1 MTLAEVVVQNPAAA
15 DIFDDLNIDYYCKG
29 HRLLGDALREH
40 NLSVDDFSGE
50 LASVAQPRRMQLAE
64 PDWQTAPLD
73 KLIDHIV
80 RKHHGYL
87 NRELPALDQLMAE
100 MQVQSPVNTA
110 VFQNLKSTVQ
120 RLRRDL
126 ELQMRKEEAILFP
139 AIANLEVRAQLGGH
153 PTPSQFGSVGN
164 LAKVLGQ
171 EHQKT
176 ARELDEIRQL
186 TDASIRPSDSD
197 FAMQT
202 LFQRLK
208 SLASDMHRH
217 VHLENNV
224 LFPRAAALE
233 RRETK

>member
-1 MTLAEVVVQNPAAA
+1 
-15 DIFDDLNIDYYCKG
+15 
-29 HRLLGDALREH
+29 
-40 NLSVDDFSGE
+40 
-50 LASVAQPRRMQLAE
+50 
-64 PDWQTAPLD
+64 
-73 KLIDHIV
+73 
-80 RKHHGYL
+80 
-87 NRELPALDQLMAE
+87 
-100 MQVQSPVNTA
+100 
-110 VFQNLKSTVQ
+110 
-120 RLRRDL
+120 
-126 ELQMRKEEAILFP
+126 MRKEEAILFP

-186 TDASIRPSDSD
+186 TNASICPSDSA

>member
-15 DIFDDLNIDYYCKG
+15 DVFDDLNIDYYCRG
-29 HRLLGDALREH
+29 HRLLGDALKEH

-50 LASVAQPRRMQLAE
+50 LTRVAQPRGMQSEE

-80 RKHHGYL
+80 LKHHGYL
-87 NRELPALDQLMAE
+87 NRELPALEQLMAD
-100 MQVQSPVNTA
+100 MPVKNRA
-110 VFQNLKSTVQ
+110 DAAGFQNLRSTVQ

-139 AIANLEVRAQLGGH
+139 AIANLEATVQLGGH
-153 PTPSQFGSVGN
+153 STPSQFGSVGN

-208 SLASDMHRH
+208 SLTSDMHRH

>member
-1 MTLAEVVVQNPAAA
+1 MTLAEVVVQNSAAA
-15 DIFDDLNIDYYCKG
+15 DIFDDLNIDYYCHG
-29 HRLLGDALREH
+29 DRLLGEALRER
-40 NLSVDDFSGE
+40 NLSVEEFSGE
-50 LASVAQPRRMQLAE
+50 LAKIAQPQGMQSAE
-64 PDWQTAPLD
+64 PDWQIAPLD
-73 KLIDHIV
+73 ELIEHIV
-80 RKHHGYL
+80 LKHHTYL
-87 NRELPALDQLMAE
+87 NRELPALEQLMAK
-100 MQVQSPVNTA
+100 MPLQNRANAAS
-110 VFQNLKSTVQ
+110 FQILQSTVQ

-139 AIANLEVRAQLGGH
+139 AIANLEARVQLGGRS
-153 PTPSQFGSVGN
+153 TPSQFGSVGN

-176 ARELDEIRQL
+176 VRELDEIRQL
-186 TDASIRPSDSD
+186 TNASICPLDCD
-197 FAMQT
+197 CAMQT

-233 RRETK
+233 RGETQ